1 MDKAIVCIIPK
12 EYLPKKYE
20 EEIIDFWETNNI
32 YEKTKSKLVGKPKF
46 YFLDGPPYVT
56 NPPHV
61 GTAWNKTL
69 KDVVIRFKRMQGY
82 EVKDQPGYDCHGL
95 PIEVKVEEELNIRSK
110 KEIEEKIGIEKFI
123 EKCKSYAIENI
134 EKQTTI
140 FKNLGIWMDW
150 KNPYVTY
157 KNDYIEAIWWTI
169 KVANEKGLLK
179 KGLKVIHWCPRCE
192 TALAGYEVTDEY
204 RLIKDNSVYVKFPLK
219 NKEKEFILVWTTTP
233 WTLPANLAIMVN
245 PNATY
250 VKAKV
255 DDEIYILAEERCEPV
270 FNEIMKSYEIVSR
283 FIGKELEGLEYIPPL
298 LDEVTIQSKVK
309 ELSSA
314 KNVHRVI
321 LSEEFVST
329 KEGTGCVHVAPGHG
343 EEDFIVGI
351 KYDLPVICPVNSFG
365 VFIEEAGKYFG
376 KKINDANPEIIEDLK
391 KKNLLLYSTLIEHPY
406 PHCWRCKTPLILRAT
421 EQWFLSVTSF
431 KHRLLEENEK
441 ILWVPEWAGAKRFKD
456 WLLGARDWVISRQRY
471 WGAPLPIWICEKCG
485 NKKVIG
491 SIEELKNEAINFP
504 ESIDLHR
511 HCVDKIFLKCFCGG
525 IMKRVPDIIDV
536 WVDSGVASWASLNYP
551 KKIYEFK
558 KFWPAD
564 LIIEAHDQTRG
575 WFYSQL
581 GAGVLAFDST
591 PYKGVMMHGHTLD
604 ELGQKMSKSL
614 GNFISPEDAI
624 AKYGRDALR
633 FYELQC
639 TLWEDFRF
647 SWNALEDVFR
657 SIKIAWN
664 VFSFAS
670 LYMNLDKFSPN
681 DWSLEKLWDSL
692 RIEDKWLISKIES
705 LKFFVTNSMEN
716 YQIHLAAR
724 ALNNFMIN
732 ELSHWYIRLVR
743 RRFWQ
748 EKTSIDKIASYATIY
763 YVLRNWIILAAP
775 FMPFLTEKIYQTMIK
790 PAEPFSE
797 ESIHM
802 EKWPT
807 LNSKW
812 IDKDLE
818 DRMEIVKEIIAATTG
833 ARQAKKIKL
842 RQPVSQIIVVSDF
855 PIIKDIIK
863 SFEHIIIEQANTKSI
878 EVFTLNEEKKLK
890 KIMPIPSYHSL
901 GPIFK
906 AKTEEIANCI
916 KKLDGKTILESFRIN
931 GYYELKIN
939 DESYKI
945 LPKMVSFKEEM
956 PEDFSVG
963 DFSKGRVYVNTRISE
978 ELIKEGFI
986 REVVRRLQEMRK
998 RMDLP
1003 VEAYVSAY
1011 IDIASDKERSWLIS
1025 NKDYIKEEVRIKKLI
1040 IPRKKKIKQKMDLE
1054 EEWDI
1059 DGKICKMGIK
1069 VQNV

>member
-1 MDKAIVCIIPK
+1 LDKGIVGVVPK
-12 EYLPKKYE
+12 DYLPQKYE
-20 EEIIDFWETNNI
+20 EEIMNFWELNHI
-32 YEKTKSKLVGKPKF
+32 YEKTKSRLIGKPKF

-69 KDVVIRFKRMQGY
+69 KDVVMRFKRMQGY
-82 EVKDQPGYDCHGL
+82 DVKDQPGYDCHGL
-95 PIEVKVEEELNIRSK
+95 PIEVKVEEDLNVKSK
-110 KEIEEKIGIEKFI
+110 KDIEEKIGIEKFI
-123 EKCKSYAIENI
+123 EKCKNYAIENI
-134 EKQTTI
+134 DKQTAI

-204 RLIKDNSVYVKFPLK
+204 RLVKDNSIYVKFPLK

-250 VKAKV
+250 VKVKV
-255 DDEIYILAEERCEPV
+255 EDEVYILAEERCEPV
-270 FNEIMKSYEIVSR
+270 FNEIMKPYEVILK
-283 FIGKELEGLEYIPPL
+283 FLGKELEGLEYTPPL
-298 LDEVTIQSKVK
+298 LDEVPIQSKI
-309 ELSSA
+309 
-314 KNVHRVI
+314 KNAHKVI

-343 EEDFIVGI
+343 EEDFIVGM
-351 KYDLPVICPVNSFG
+351 KYELPVICPVNSSGIFT
-365 VFIEEAGKYFG
+365 EEAGKYSG
-376 KKINDANPEIIEDLK
+376 KKVNDANSEIIEDLK
-391 KKNLLLYSTLIEHPY
+391 KKNLLLYSTLVEHPY

-441 ILWVPEWAGAKRFKD
+441 ILWIPEWAGTKRFKD

-504 ESIDLHR
+504 ENIDLHR
-511 HCVDKIFLKCFCGG
+511 QCVDKIFLKCNCGG
-525 IMKRVPDIIDV
+525 LMKRVPDIIDV

-551 KKIYEFK
+551 KKVDEFK
-558 KFWPAD
+558 KLWPAD

-581 GAGVLAFDST
+581 GVSIITFNST
-591 PYKGVMMHGHTLD
+591 PYKSVIMHGHTLD
-604 ELGQKMSKSL
+604 ALGQKMSKSL
-614 GNFISPEDAI
+614 GNFISPEDVI
-624 AKYGRDALR
+624 IKYGRDALR

-657 SIKIAWN
+657 SIKIIWN

-681 DWSLEKLWDSL
+681 DWPLEKIWNSL
-692 RIEDKWLISKIES
+692 RLEDKWLISKVEG
-705 LKFFVTNSMEN
+705 LKLIVTKNLEN

-724 ALNNFMIN
+724 ALNEFMI
-732 ELSHWYIRLVR
+732 EEISHWYIRIVR

-748 EKTSIDKIASYATIY
+748 EKRSIDKMAAYATLY
-763 YVLRNWIILAAP
+763 YALRNWIILAAP
-775 FMPFLTEKIYQTMIK
+775 FIPFLTEKIYQTMIR
-790 PAEPFSE
+790 PTELLSE

-802 EKWPT
+802 EKWPKPN
-807 LNSKW
+807 LKW
-812 IDKDLE
+812 IDNDLE
-818 DRMEIVKEIIAATTG
+818 TKMSIVKEIVAATAS

-842 RQPVSQIIVVSDF
+842 RQPISQTIVVSNLPAVKNAIESLK
-855 PIIKDIIK
+855 PIIL
-863 SFEHIIIEQANTKSI
+863 EQANTKSI
-878 EVFTLNEEKKLK
+878 EILTLDEEEKLK
-890 KIMPIPSYHSL
+890 KITPIPNYQSL
-901 GPIFK
+901 GPIFR
-906 AKTEEIANCI
+906 AKTEEIANSL
-916 KKLDGKTILESFRIN
+916 KKIDGKIILESFRLN

-939 DESYKI
+939 NESFKI
-945 LPKMVSFKEEM
+945 TPEMISFKEEM

-963 DFSKGRVYVNTRISE
+963 NFSNGRVYVNTRISE
-978 ELIKEGFI
+978 ELIKEGFV
-986 REVVRRLQEMRK
+986 REVIRRLQEMRK

-1003 VEAYVSAY
+1003 VEAYISAY
-1011 IDIASDKERSWLIS
+1011 VAVSGDKERSWLIS
-1025 NKDYIKEEVRIKKLI
+1025 NKNYIKEEVRIKKLI
-1040 IPRKKKIKQKMDLE
+1040 IPKVIKKIKQKMDFE
-1054 EEWDI
+1054 EEWNI
-1059 DGKICKMGIK
+1059 DGRICKMGIK
-1069 VQNV
+1069 VQGA